1 MPSSEPAARAAELR
15 GLLSGW
21 SHEYYV
27 LDAPTVDDA
36 TFDLHFDE
44 LVELER
50 EHPELAHARL
60 ADAARRRARRRS
72 GSGRSST

>member
-1 MPSSEPAARAAELR
+1 M
-15 GLLSGW
+15 
-21 SHEYYV
+21 

-50 EHPELAHARL
+50 EHPELLTPDSPTQRVG
-60 ADAARRRARRRS
+60 ARRRS